1 MPNIKDHTLYP
12 TLGSKRL
19 EMMPVMTFV
28 DIDTDASV
36 KTSSDSVA
44 GTWTKPGSTTGIYR
58 FVLTGAIAGVASN
71 CYLVPVV
78 EAAVAVDLVAQ
89 IHAKSITAGVLT
101 VDVILNA
108 GATPTDP
115 SAATRI
121 TMTGW
126 VKTSAVLP

>member
-1 MPNIKDHTLYP
+1 MPNLKDHTLYP
-12 TLGSKRL
+12 LVGSKRQ
-19 EMMPVMTFV
+19 EMAPVFTFV

-36 KTSSDSVA
+36 KTTSDSVA
-44 GTWTKPGSTTGIYR
+44 GTWTKPAGTGIYR
-58 FVLTGAIAGVASN
+58 FVLTGAVVGPASL
-71 CYLVPVV
+71 CFFVPVV

-101 VDVILNA
+101 IDVILNA

-121 TMTGW
+121 TMLGW